1 MNATL
6 SAPATI
12 ADATLERNE
21 RARGLW
27 SDAGRR
33 LRKNAFAMGGLIVLL
48 LMVLAAIFAKW
59 IAPADPNFQD
69 YMSMMQGPSRAH
81 PMGTDNFGRDIL
93 SRIIYGAQISLR
105 LGVLGTLVGALLG
118 SIIGAISG
126 FYGGWID
133 SVLMRL
139 LDVQL
144 AFPGILLAIVIIAIL
159 GVGEVNV
166 IIAIGIFSV
175 PVFAR
180 MVRGSLLSLRE
191 QEFVLAAR
199 AIGAPSGRLIAVH
212 LMPNALA
219 PILVLST
226 IRMGTAILTAAS
238 LGFLGLGVRPP
249 SPEWGTML
257 SEGRAYMQLAPH
269 ITIFPGLAILV
280 AVVAINLFG
289 DGLRDALDPKMK
301 KTG

>member
-1 MNATL
+1 MSATL
-6 SAPATI
+6 NVDASV
-12 ADATLERNE
+12 ADAPLEKNQ

-27 SDAGRR
+27 SDAWRR
-33 LRKNAFAMGGLIVLL
+33 LRTNTFAMGGLAILL
-48 LMVLAAIFAKW
+48 LIVLAAIFARW
-59 IAPADPNFQD
+59 IAPADPNAQD
-69 YMSMMQGPSRAH
+69 YMSMMQGPSWSH

-105 LGVLGTLVGALLG
+105 LGLLGTLVGAVAG
-118 SIIGAISG
+118 SVIGAISG
-126 FYGGWID
+126 FYGGLVD
-133 SVLMRL
+133 SILMRL

-166 IIAIGIFSV
+166 IIAIGVFSI

-191 QEFVLAAR
+191 QDFVLAAR
-199 AIGAPSGRLIAVH
+199 AIGVPNRRLIVAH
-212 LMPNALA
+212 LIPNALA
-219 PILVLST
+219 PILVLTT

-249 SPEWGTML
+249 APEWGTML
-257 SEGRAYMQLAPH
+257 SEGRTYMQLAPH

-301 KTG
+301 RTG

>member
-6 SAPATI
+6 RAGLTMAAAPRETSQ
-12 ADATLERNE
+12 RP
-21 RARGLW
+21 RGLW
-27 SDAGRR
+27 SDAWRR
-33 LRKNAFAMGGLIVLL
+33 LRRNTFAMGGLIVLVL
-48 LMVLAAIFAKW
+48 IILAAIFAPL

-69 YMSMMQGPSRAH
+69 YMSMMQGPSWAH

-93 SRIIYGAQISLR
+93 SRIIYGGQISLR
-105 LGVLGTLVGALLG
+105 LGLLGTLVGAVAG
-118 SIIGAISG
+118 SFIGALAG
-126 FYGGWID
+126 FYGGVVD
-133 SVLMRL
+133 SILMRL

-166 IIAIGIFSV
+166 IIAIGVFSV
-175 PVFAR
+175 PTFAR

-191 QEFVLAAR
+191 QDFVLAAR
-199 AIGAPSGRLIAVH
+199 AVGVPNRRLILVH
-212 LMPNALA
+212 LIPNALA
-219 PILVLST
+219 PILVLAT

-280 AVVAINLFG
+280 SVVAINLFG

-301 KTG
+301 RNG

>member
-1 MNATL
+1 M
-6 SAPATI
+6 
-12 ADATLERNE
+12 ADAPLEKNQ

-27 SDAGRR
+27 SDAWRR
-33 LRKNAFAMGGLIVLL
+33 LRTNAFAMGGLIALL
-48 LMVLAAIFAKW
+48 LMVLAAIFARW
-59 IAPADPNFQD
+59 IAPADPNAQD
-69 YMSMMQGPSRAH
+69 YMSMMEGPSWSH

-105 LGVLGTLVGALLG
+105 LGLLGTLVGAVAG
-118 SIIGAISG
+118 SVIGAIAG

-133 SVLMRL
+133 SILMRL

-166 IIAIGIFSV
+166 IIAIGVFSI

-191 QEFVLAAR
+191 QDFVLAAR
-199 AIGAPSGRLIAVH
+199 AIGVPNRRLIIAH
-212 LMPNALA
+212 LIPNALA
-219 PILVLST
+219 PILVLAT

-249 SPEWGTML
+249 APEWGTML
-257 SEGRAYMQLAPH
+257 SEGRTYMQLAPH

-301 KTG
+301 RTG